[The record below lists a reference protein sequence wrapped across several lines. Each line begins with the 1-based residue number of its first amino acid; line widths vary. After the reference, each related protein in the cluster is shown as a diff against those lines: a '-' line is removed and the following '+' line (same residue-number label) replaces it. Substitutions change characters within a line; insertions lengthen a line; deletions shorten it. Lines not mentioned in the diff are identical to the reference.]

1 MEALDALLKEVEA
14 LDREATPGPWVANI
28 AESEVSSAG
37 WNEAAEAEGLPKM
50 PRFRTEVE
58 LFCETASGRG
68 NVFPSPFMGLPYAG
82 NARATAHYRT
92 AAPRLAAIVRV
103 LLGNATSL
111 VDLVAPRHA
120 RRPNGEFQINCGSC
134 GARVDYADEDARD
147 VASARMVH
155 DDVCPYFKTVTALA
169 RIEALAKGEA

>member
-1 MEALDALLKEVEA
+1 MEALDALLKEVES
-14 LDREATPGPWVANI
+14 LDREATPGPWRFVKHGGAVPG
-28 AESEVSSAG
+28 SEDDHPV
-37 WNEAAEAEGLPKM
+37 
-50 PRFRTEVE
+50 VE
-58 LFCETASGRG
+58 FCEWRRKGRKR
-68 NVFPSPFMGLPYAG
+68 VPAG
-82 NARATAHYRT
+82 DFGGIHIDEFRSVEGDDDATGALVAHYRT